1 MFIHLAIHRQYPDM
15 TDELAATMSSFGDS
29 MVNQDGFQQSFV
41 LRDQNTGW
49 LMGLALWDSKEQWL
63 VARPAMAAAVAG
75 VDFSQL
81 EPEDPDVFHLD
92 VLHQKLPS

>member
-1 MFIHLAIHRQYPDM
+1 MFVHMAIHRQYPEK
-15 TDELAATMSSFGDS
+15 TDELAASMSTFGSGMAD
-29 MVNQDGFQQSFV
+29 QDGFEQSFV

-63 VARPAMAAAVAG
+63 AARPAMAAAVAD

-81 EPEDPDVFHLD
+81 EPEDPDVFHLE
-92 VLHQKLPS
+92 VLHRKLPI